1 MVHRLT
7 GNIVRQNT
15 TKWGWWKLPAHLD
28 TIMKKWVQGISDMCC
43 VQHKG
48 CYCWQQYLLWCFT
61 LVLVSLNLFIFV
73 FFDFAAFAV
82 EDVEVGK
89 QKKSF
94 VDLHP
99 KRKLTANLKKLIFIH
114 LLCNSCI
121 IVVQY
126 TSLSL
131 LSSVLPLVVYHEIE
145 QTSLCC
151 IGYQHDTRQ
160 SLGCCGGAVVFCCFS
175 FGRTPSSANTN
186 GTRCPGISS

>member
-1 MVHRLT
+1 MLLLTTVFTMVFHSST
-7 GNIVRQNT
+7 
-15 TKWGWWKLPAHLD
+15 
-28 TIMKKWVQGISDMCC
+28 S
-43 VQHKG
+43 
-48 CYCWQQYLLWCFT
+48 
-61 LVLVSLNLFIFV
+61 FIKSYYF

-114 LLCNSCI
+114 LLLCNSCI

-160 SLGCCGGAVVFCCFS
+160 SLGRCGGVVVFCCFG

-186 GTRCPGISS
+186 GT